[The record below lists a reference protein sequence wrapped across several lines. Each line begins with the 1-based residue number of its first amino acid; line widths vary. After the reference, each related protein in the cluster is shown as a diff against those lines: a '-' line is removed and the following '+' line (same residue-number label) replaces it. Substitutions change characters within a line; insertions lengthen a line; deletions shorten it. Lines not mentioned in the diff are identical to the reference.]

1 MATNKRLLWVISYHH
16 ACNDGA
22 LLALVALLP
31 ILAEEMDLS
40 YSEIGLLGFGLLITV
55 VIQLLVG
62 RLTDRMFSRYL
73 LEVGAGLMAVSFLM
87 VPFVSDFNGLFLAVI
102 SMRVGA
108 SFYHPVGI
116 SWITREDSGPYLDT
130 ALGIQSGT
138 GNLGVII
145 ALGTSGF
152 LGEMFGWQTPC
163 LIWAGM
169 NLLGVALGLMF
180 TGRPDRPTVER
191 TPTVRTTTRSTMLKI
206 GMLTVPIATGG
217 ALYQV
222 TSYYGPLNLT
232 AMHDWTAG
240 SADLIFAVWIGIG
253 TLTSYYFGSISAR
266 YGRQRILKVGYLVS
280 ALGMASLFAFSSWYL
295 VMPVLIFY
303 GAVLFVTYPALFAIV
318 TDITDRS
325 ERGTAFGILFGF
337 QLGGGAVVVYICG
350 VVADMLDDPSYSFLI
365 ASGLSVVS
373 LVTLVAW
380 EAKTSPKASA

>member
-1 MATNKRLLWVISYHH
+1 MAAEKRLLWVISYHH

-73 LEVGAGLMAVSFLM
+73 LEIGAGLMAVSFLM

-116 SWITREDSGPYLDT
+116 SWITREYAGPYLDT

-138 GNLGVII
+138 GNLGVIV

-152 LGEMFGWQTPC
+152 LGETFGWQVPC

-169 NLLGVALGLMF
+169 NLLGVVMGLLL
-180 TGRPDRPTVER
+180 TTHPHTVTEKKER
-191 TPTVRTTTRSTMLKI
+191 TSRTSTKSTMLKI
-206 GMLTVPIATGG
+206 GVLTLPIATGG

-240 SADLIFAVWIGIG
+240 AADLIFAIWIGVG

-266 YGRQRILKVGYLVS
+266 YGRQRILWIGYLIS
-280 ALGMASLFAFSSWYL
+280 ALGMVSLFAFSSWYL
-295 VMPVLIFY
+295 VAPVLVVY

-318 TDITDRS
+318 TDMTDIS

-337 QLGGGAVVVYICG
+337 QLGGGAVVVYVCG
-350 VVADMLDDPSYSFLI
+350 LVADLLDDPSYSFLI
-365 ASGLSVVS
+365 AAGLSTLS
-373 LVTLVAW
+373 LLTLITMR
-380 EAKTSPKASA
+380 EKGRHGGPG